1 MAESRGFWQLDDSGQ
16 KSEGRRQK
24 REVGSG
30 NAEVGKTDKMAGFL
44 KSSIFNL
51 KSSI

>member
-30 NAEVGKTDKMAGFL
+30 NAEVGKNRSWKKIADDGKWFQV
-44 KSSIFNL
+44 SVV
-51 KSSI
+51 